1 MSAICTRVPST
12 RARARQVRSAR
23 ARHGAANRQATE
35 PPTSV
40 GSFANDRARN
50 YAGKSG
56 PPPQYGIPAGRDR
69 LEERE
74 GGARRARFFRGSDRR
89 SSRQL
94 RTGTIGVAQRPP
106 PTACVRIRGTAMKRG
121 KGCAHA
127 RNLTCY
133 ISRQGRLAGRCP
145 ALVTLHTSPN
155 RIEIAS

>member
-23 ARHGAANRQATE
+23 ARHGAANRDATE

-50 YAGKSG
+50 YRANLGHRRNTAFQPEETASRSERG
-56 PPPQYGIPAGRDR
+56 ARGGRD
-69 LEERE
+69 
-74 GGARRARFFRGSDRR
+74 
-89 SSRQL
+89 SSAEATGDPLRQL